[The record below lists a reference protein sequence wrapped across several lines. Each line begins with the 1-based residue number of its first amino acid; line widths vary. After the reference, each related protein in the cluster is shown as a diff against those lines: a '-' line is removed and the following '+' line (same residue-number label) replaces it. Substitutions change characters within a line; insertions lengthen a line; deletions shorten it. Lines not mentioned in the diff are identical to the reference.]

1 METNFTNDAPATRS
15 TESTNKSALFARG
28 LHMARATSK
37 GRLAALIRQLWPVRT
52 DVDLIRIGGTGDGGY
67 LVPDDLRG
75 IDACF
80 SPGVDTIASFESAL
94 LADHGI
100 GSHLADRSVDAPPAG
115 FTPLSFLKKFVGA
128 VDDDSQVTLQTW
140 FDACAP
146 AATRSDLLL
155 QMDIEGAE
163 YLTVLAAPPELL
175 RRCRIIVIEIHD
187 VAAWSEPA
195 FFKIVEAFF
204 GKLLADFHVVHNHPN
219 NCCEFV
225 HFGDLVAPAVF
236 ELTLHRRDRCQTL
249 DYVTRLPHP
258 LDSRNV
264 PEKIDVSLPPTWFF
278 QRRRLQPTHPKAF
291 LNGVSGVVH
300 IGANTGQEREF
311 YALLGLQALWF
322 EAIPEVH
329 ALLVRNI
336 AALPK
341 QRAIRAL
348 LLDRDGVA
356 CDFQVASNDG
366 MSSSVLPLSRHREI
380 WPEVDY
386 VRTVSLRSTT
396 LASSVRAHAV
406 AIDAYQAMILD
417 TQGSELLILQGA
429 GDLLRGFRYIEV
441 EAADFEAY
449 SGAPS
454 IGALQAY
461 LGAQGFVEIQRV
473 QIAGKPGVGSYFDIL
488 FAARNALPDPSG
500 AAQR

>member
-1 METNFTNDAPATRS
+1 METTLPNNAPAAKPSESLNRS
-15 TESTNKSALFARG
+15 SFYARG
-28 LHMARATSK
+28 MHLARATPKS
-37 GRLAALIRQLWPVRT
+37 RLAALIRQLWPVRT
-52 DVDLIRIGGTGDGGY
+52 DVDLLRIGGFGDGGY
-67 LVPDDLRG
+67 LVPDDLQG

-80 SPGVDTIASFESAL
+80 SPGVDILASFESAL

-100 GSHLADRSVDAPPAG
+100 GSHLADRSVDGPPAG
-115 FTPLSFLKKFVGA
+115 FMPLSFLKKFVGA
-128 VDDDSQVTLQTW
+128 ADDESHVTLQTW
-140 FDACAP
+140 IDACAP
-146 AATRSDLLL
+146 SATQSDLLL

-163 YLTVLAAPPELL
+163 YMTVLAAPPDLL

-187 VAAWSEPA
+187 VHAWSEPT

-219 NCCEFV
+219 NCCASV

-236 ELTLHRRDRCQTL
+236 ELTLHRKDRCRAL
-249 DYVTRLPHP
+249 DFVARFPHP
-258 LDSRNV
+258 LDSPNV
-264 PEKIDVSLPPTWFF
+264 PAKVDVSLPPAWFF
-278 QRRRLQPTHPKAF
+278 QRRKLRPPHAKVF
-291 LNGVSGVVH
+291 LNEVSGVVH
-300 IGANTGQEREF
+300 IGANTGQEREL
-311 YALLGLQALWF
+311 YALLGLEVLWF

-329 ALLVRNI
+329 AQLQRNI

-341 QRAIRAL
+341 QRAIQAL

-356 CDFQVASNDG
+356 CDFQVASNGG
-366 MSSSVLPLSRHREI
+366 MSSSVLPLARHREI
-380 WPEVDY
+380 WPEIDY

-396 LASSVRAHAV
+396 LASALRAGAV

-454 IGALQAY
+454 IGALQAF
-461 LGAQGFVEIQRV
+461 LSAQGFVEIQRV
-473 QIAGKPGVGSYFDIL
+473 QIANKPGVGSYFDIL
-488 FAARNALPDPSG
+488 FAARSALPTSSG
-500 AAQR
+500 